1 MEEVL
6 GIFPLPHFQAVS
18 SGNIITVILAGDD
31 NPMQMEVSL
40 SHPVASSH

>member
-6 GIFPLPHFQAVS
+6 VIFPLPHFQAVS

-40 SHPVASSH
+40 SPPVASSH